1 MEKPKIEI
9 TEESETTYLR
19 ETKEAVVEVN
29 GKEVVVARSSS
40 YEKDGGED
48 SDIEYGEGYDKLTE
62 EEQDELY
69 DFVYGSEMKW

>member
-1 MEKPKIEI
+1 MSKVKIEI

-29 GKEVVVARSSS
+29 GKQVNIARNSS
-40 YEKDGGED
+40 YEKYGSEE

-62 EEQDELY
+62 EEQDELR
-69 DFVYGSEMKW
+69 DFVYGDEMKW